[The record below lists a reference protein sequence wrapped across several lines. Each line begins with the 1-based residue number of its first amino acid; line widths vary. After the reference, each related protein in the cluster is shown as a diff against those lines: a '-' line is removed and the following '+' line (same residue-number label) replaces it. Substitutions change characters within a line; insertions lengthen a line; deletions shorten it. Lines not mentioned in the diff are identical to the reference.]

1 MSARFEQRSEHT
13 DLIAE
18 LLAGY
23 RPLPGVYDEMMAE
36 DGTVRGHWLELLAG
50 LAGLGRE
57 ELARRFAAS
66 DRYLRESGVFYRV
79 YEDKE
84 SANRAWP
91 LAHVPLM
98 IEAGEWEA
106 LQAGLIER
114 ATLVEAVLHDI
125 YGPTALIR
133 DGRLPAAFVAGS
145 PDFMRPLA
153 NVPPPGGAH
162 LRFYAVDVA
171 RGPDGRWWVLHDRTQ
186 APSGAGYALENRLA
200 LSHGIPEIYRDLRVQ
215 RHAPF
220 FQALQTEL
228 TSLNRQDDSRV
239 CVLTPGPMNETYF
252 EHAYLARYLGFL
264 LVEGADLT
272 ARDNGV
278 FIRTVSGLKRTEVL
292 LRRLDAD
299 FCDPLELNSRSR
311 LGVPGLVQAV
321 REGKVVLANGLGA
334 GVAEARGML
343 AFLPALSGALDG
355 HDLAIPNTATW
366 WLGDPDLRADMRE
379 RLDELVVASAFG
391 GDLPSESLGD
401 GVRGRDLEPK
411 LRARIEQSIEHR
423 GVDIVLQEAVRLS
436 TMPIWRDGRL
446 IPRPFV
452 LRVFLT
458 RQGEGWTVMPGGF
471 VRIGAHE
478 DAYAISLQRGA
489 LTADAWISSTGPTI
503 ETTLLPSPDRVTI
516 KRATG
521 ILPSRAADNL
531 FWLGRYI
538 ERTEETARLVRAL
551 LNRMTENDPSG
562 DIIHS
567 IASLI
572 VAWDAAPEDL
582 PATRPLLI
590 ARAALANNEAFGSL
604 PSLASSTRGIGSVI
618 RDRLSPDA
626 WLTLTRLASTCEAP
640 LPDGA
645 SEATMA
651 ERVEAI
657 LRILSAFSGL
667 EQENM
672 TRLGG
677 WRFLELGRRI
687 ERAVAIC
694 RFIRQ
699 FGSKI
704 DRGLDTL
711 LELCDSRITYRQRY
725 VMVAARAPVIDLT
738 LLDPSNPRSVGFQLD
753 RIEAHLEVL
762 PHRRADGRLSPPR
775 QLAMAVGTALR
786 TADAAADLTNLILET
801 EAALMKLSET
811 ISEAYFRQAEIGETQ
826 GDAAE

>member
-1 MSARFEQRSEHT
+1 MPARFEQSRERP
-13 DLIAE
+13 DPIAQ
-18 LLAGY
+18 LLAKY
-23 RPLPGVYDEMMAE
+23 RPLPGVYDEMMDD
-36 DGTVRGHWLELLAG
+36 DGTARGHWMELLTG

-57 ELARRFAAS
+57 ELSRRFAAS

-79 YEDKE
+79 YEDQE
-84 SANRAWP
+84 SVDRAWP
-91 LAHVPLM
+91 LSHVPLV
-98 IEAGEWEA
+98 IEAGEWERLQTA
-106 LQAGLIER
+106 LVAR
-114 ATLVEAVLHDI
+114 AHLVEAVLADI
-125 YGPTALIR
+125 YGPTELIR
-133 DGRLPAAFVAGS
+133 AARLPAAFVAGS

-153 NVPPPGGAH
+153 NVAPPGGAH
-162 LRFYAVDVA
+162 LRFYAVDIA
-171 RGPDGRWWVLHDRTQ
+171 RGPDGRWWVLRDRTQ

-200 LSHGIPEIYRDLRVQ
+200 LSHGIPEIYRSLRVR

-220 FQALQTEL
+220 FQALQNEL
-228 TSLNRQDDSRV
+228 TGLNRQDDSRV

-264 LVEGADLT
+264 LVEGDDLT
-272 ARDNGV
+272 VRDNGV

-321 REGKVVLANGLGA
+321 REGKIVLANGLGS

-343 AFLPALSGALDG
+343 AFLPALAAAGDG
-355 HDLAIPNTATW
+355 QAPGLPNIATW
-366 WLGDPDLRADMRE
+366 WLGDPAVRKDMRD
-379 RLDELVVASAFG
+379 RLDDMAVASAFT
-391 GDLPSESLGD
+391 GDLPGETLGD
-401 GVRGRDLEPK
+401 VTRGRDLDPQ
-411 LRARIEQSIEHR
+411 LRRRVEQSIEQR

-436 TMPIWRDGRL
+436 TMPVWHDGEL
-446 IPRPFV
+446 TPRPFI

-458 RQGEGWTVMPGGF
+458 RHGDGWTVMPGGF

-489 LTADAWISSTGPTI
+489 LTADAWISSPGPMV
-503 ETTLLPSPDRVTI
+503 ETTLLPSPDRITI

-531 FWLGRYI
+531 FWLGRYV
-538 ERTEETARLVRAL
+538 ERTEATLRVVRAL
-551 LNRMTENDPSG
+551 LNRMAESDPSARV
-562 DIIHS
+562 IQS
-567 IASLI
+567 ITSLVI
-572 VAWDAAPEDL
+572 AWDAVPEEL
-582 PATRPLLI
+582 PATRPVAI
-590 ARAALANNEAFGSL
+590 ARAALSDDECPGSL
-604 PSLASSTRGIGSVI
+604 PALAVSARSTGSVI

-626 WLTLTRLASTCEAP
+626 WQTLTRLVTTCEAP
-640 LPDGA
+640 LGD
-645 SEATMA
+645 SEAAMA
-651 ERVEAI
+651 ERVEAA
-657 LRILSAFSGL
+657 LRIIASFSGL

-687 ERAVAIC
+687 ERAIATC

-699 FGSKI
+699 FGGKI

-753 RIEAHLEVL
+753 QIEAHLEML
-762 PHRRADGRLSPPR
+762 PHLRADGRLSPPR
-775 QLAMAVGTALR
+775 QLAMAVATALR
-786 TADAAADLTNLILET
+786 TADAAADVTDLIAAT
-801 EAALMKLSET
+801 EAALMKLSEA
-811 ISEAYFRQAEIGETQ
+811 ISEAYFRQAEMVETQ
-826 GDAAE
+826 GDAPA